1 MLPVSRGKKK
11 SRSAEL
17 LHTNVRSIFAA
28 LHHFW
33 HEKNQIVTSDT
44 VYWSPVNMQLLHSN
58 ASPLPRNGKDNAT
71 GVNRFVVQITEKE
84 SFKSLISPLK
94 CISVFFHSLK
104 FLEKSILYNAFHT
117 LVQFRDTAIAALWKL
132 KSARSRLQHT
142 YFISTGFQQTLLN
155 SKLHD
160 LVIFILHMY
169 VPAIILDMVRF
180 GNLKHR
186 LVNLKISTYRSQIQ
200 FRNIAQY
207 VFASC

>member
-1 MLPVSRGKKK
+1 MLEVF
-11 SRSAEL
+11 L
-17 LHTNVRSIFAA
+17 LHRIIFDM
-28 LHHFW
+28 
-33 HEKNQIVTSDT
+33 EKKQIVTSDT
-44 VYWSPVNMQLLHSN
+44 VYWSPVNMQLLHWN
-58 ASPLPRNGKDNAT
+58 ASPLPRNGKRDNAT
-71 GVNRFVVQITEKE
+71 GINRFVVQITEKE

-160 LVIFILHMY
+160 LIIFILHMY

-180 GNLKHR
+180 GDLKHR